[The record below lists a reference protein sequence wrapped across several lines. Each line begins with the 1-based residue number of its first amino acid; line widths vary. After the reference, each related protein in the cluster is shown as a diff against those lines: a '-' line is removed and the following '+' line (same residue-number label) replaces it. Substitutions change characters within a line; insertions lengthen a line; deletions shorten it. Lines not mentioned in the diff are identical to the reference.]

1 MCARAILAIL
11 TASALFAVSQISA
24 QPSSSSLPAHKPA
37 HLRKHTESS
46 AAQPAPQPAPAE
58 QTVPRPPNWPV
69 NDPPAQATVVWDSH
83 GLRIQAANSSL
94 EQILNEVSAE
104 TGAKV
109 QGFGKDE
116 RIFGNYGPGN
126 TSDVLAQLL
135 DGSGYNLLIIGGQ
148 AARTPL
154 QVVLT
159 ARTGGAPETVVQDT
173 QTDADDANVD
183 EQPQEPQPPPPPVS
197 MPMQPHAFSPGQPP
211 RTPQQIMQEM
221 QQRQQQIG
229 QQQNNPQY

>member
-11 TASALFAVSQISA
+11 TASALFAVSPISA
-24 QPSSSSLPAHKPA
+24 QPSASSVPVHKHA
-37 HLRKHTESS
+37 RLRKHPAKSS
-46 AAQPAPQPAPAE
+46 VAQTAPQPAPVQPPA
-58 QTVPRPPNWPV
+58 TKPPNWPV
-69 NDPPAQATVVWDSH
+69 NDPPSQATVVWDSH
-83 GLRIQAANSSL
+83 GLCIQAANSSL
-94 EQILNEVSAE
+94 EQILNQVSTE
-104 TGAKV
+104 TGVTV

-148 AARTPL
+148 TARTPL

-159 ARTGGAPETVVQDT
+159 ARTGGAPEPVVQDT
-173 QTDADDANVD
+173 QTDADDAGVD
-183 EQPQEPQPPPPPVS
+183 EQPQEPQPPPPVS